1 MIKDPYA
8 VLGLEPDASADDIKK
23 AYRLMAKKYHP
34 DLHPDDPEIQ
44 EKMNAVNEAYDML
57 TNPNKYAAKQAQESA
72 QKESA
77 DVEIVSER
85 TPAANQAIPRPVVM
99 ADDSED
105 IRQVVELLNANR
117 FQDAI
122 AVLTLV
128 PSTGRN
134 ARWYYLSALA
144 NHMMCNYAPA
154 AELMHK
160 AVQMDPSN
168 DLYMQ
173 LFMQFQQAIQSSAKK
188 APGFPISPLIPIAL
202 LLGYFLGKFIFGQG

>member
-23 AYRLMAKKYHP
+23 AYRQMAKKYHP

-72 QKESA
+72 QTESA
-77 DVEIVSER
+77 DVEIVKEHA
-85 TPAANQAIPRPVVM
+85 PAANQAIPRPVVM
-99 ADDSED
+99 PEDSDD
-105 IRQVVELLNANR
+105 IRQVVAHLNANR

-134 ARWYYLSALA
+134 ARWYYLSSLA
-144 NHMMCNYAPA
+144 NHMMMNYAPA

-160 AVQMDPSN
+160 AVQMEPSN

-173 LFMQFQQAIQSSAKK
+173 LFMQFQQTGQPVNRK
-188 APGFPISPLIPIAL
+188 PNFPISPLIPIAL
-202 LLGYFLGKFIFGQG
+202 LFGYFLGKFIFGQG

>member
-8 VLGLEPDASADDIKK
+8 VLGLEPDASAEDIKK

-34 DLHPDDPEIQ
+34 DLNPDDPEIHD
-44 EKMNAVNEAYDML
+44 KMNAVNEAYDML

-72 QKESA
+72 QTESS
-77 DVEIVSER
+77 DVEIVADR
-85 TPAANQAIPRPVVM
+85 APAANQPIPRPVVM
-99 ADDSED
+99 ADDSDD
-105 IRQVVELLNANR
+105 IKQVVELLNANR

-122 AVLTLV
+122 AVLTLI

-134 ARWYYLSALA
+134 ARWYYLSGLA
-144 NHMMCNYAPA
+144 NHMMRNFSPA

-160 AVQMDPSN
+160 ALQLEPAN

-173 LFMQFQQAIQSSAKK
+173 LLLQFQQAGQPFDRKPKSFLIT
-188 APGFPISPLIPIAL
+188 PLIPIAGI
-202 LLGYFLGKFIFGQG
+202 LGYFLGKFFLGN